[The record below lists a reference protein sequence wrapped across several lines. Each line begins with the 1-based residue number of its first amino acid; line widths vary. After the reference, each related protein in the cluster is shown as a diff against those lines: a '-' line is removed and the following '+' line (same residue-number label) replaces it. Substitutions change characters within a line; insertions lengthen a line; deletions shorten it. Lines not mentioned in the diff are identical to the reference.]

1 MTTFG
6 ELQTQ
11 IKREAR
17 VQGTDELDTFVSDVV
32 KEVHDQHTER
42 QRFDELLVPDYDIT
56 LAYQEPWV
64 GLPED
69 FQHLKEVRFST
80 DGSSFRELDV
90 RGDFHQKRGN
100 YGLPKFYE
108 KVDRSIKLYPYD
120 GIQSTHHVQIDY
132 YKTATLDSTAANMP
146 VNKLVPVVRREVI
159 SRVHLF
165 YKENE
170 QASAYKGLASEAVL
184 GIQSRTETGN

>member
-17 VQGTDELDTFVSDVV
+17 VKGTDELDGFVSDVV
-32 KEVHDQHTER
+32 KEIHDQHTER
-42 QRFDELLVPDYDIT
+42 QRFDELLVPDYELS
-56 LAYQEPWV
+56 LADQYAWV
-64 GLPED
+64 GLPDD

-120 GIQSTHHVQIDY
+120 GIEDTHSLQIDY
-132 YKTATLDSTAANMP
+132 YKSATLDSTDATMP
-146 VNKLVPVVRREVI
+146 VNKLVPLIRREAI
-159 SRVHLF
+159 SRVHLY
-165 YKENE
+165 YKEE
-170 QASAYKGLASEAVL
+170 SVASAYKGLASDAML
-184 GIQSRTETGN
+184 GIQTKTETGN